1 MTDLINSIQK
11 SIDYDN
17 YLLALLNELKPDDR
31 LTYLPI
37 IQDRIESNTQL
48 INQLNEKRINNTD
61 N

>member
-37 IQDRIESNTQL
+37 IQDSIESNTQL